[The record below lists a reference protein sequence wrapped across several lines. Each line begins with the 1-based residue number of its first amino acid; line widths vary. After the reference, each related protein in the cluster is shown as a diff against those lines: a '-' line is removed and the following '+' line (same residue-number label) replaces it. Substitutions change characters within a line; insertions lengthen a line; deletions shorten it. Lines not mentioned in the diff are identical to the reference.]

1 MKNLYLTLAAAFL
14 TAGVSAQLSFSNAS
28 VLLNQTFNSGGCVG
42 VADMNQ
48 DGLDDIVHLNES
60 KRLMIEYQNLDGTYT
75 MYDFGNVSGSNQWG
89 MCIGD
94 IDNDG
99 HNDVLSGGSYDGV
112 HLMMI
117 DSPTESQLLSLP
129 FGSMFMQ
136 GCNMADINND
146 GWLDVFACHDEAES
160 RIWGNNGAG
169 VLAAAND
176 WIDATT
182 TPTSDNSGNYGSV
195 WTDIDNDG
203 DIDLY
208 IAKCRQGVTNPS
220 DPRRINMLFL
230 NDGNNNY
237 TESAAARGI
246 ASNYQSWTGD
256 FADIDNDGDMD
267 LLLTNHDF
275 TMQLLENDG
284 NGFFTDITAGSGL
297 QIEGF
302 FLQALM
308 KDFDN
313 DGFVDILYAGGLHGF
328 RKGNGD
334 GTFTTINSL
343 FPNSDTMHSFA
354 VGDLNN
360 DGFLD
365 VYASYGNGY
374 VNADSNNPDVL
385 WLNNG
390 NANNY
395 FALNLIGTES
405 NLNAIGTRVE
415 IYGPWGV
422 QIREVRSG
430 ESYGINN
437 SFQIHFGLG
446 QETMIDEV
454 VITWPSGIVETIE
467 DVNANQA
474 LTVIENTCIS
484 QPATITADGPTV
496 ICDGTTL
503 TLTASEGDSYLWS
516 NGATTQSIEV
526 SDAGPISVTV
536 FSGAGCFGNSP
547 AINITFEPDETPV
560 VSVNGDLEFCEG
572 ESVIL
577 TSSAAAGYEWSNNA
591 TSQSIEVTESGTY
604 SVTVAGVCQD
614 FTSEMISVNVIPA
627 PEAPLAEGDVIPA
640 PGIAT
645 LTAVGNNLRWY
656 DMPAGGEILGE
667 GTVYA
672 PFINATTP
680 FYVEDAEITGGEIYF
695 GGKEDNSGSGA
706 FHNNS
711 TYFQIFDVY
720 EEMNLKSVKVYAN
733 GSGNR
738 TIRVTGPNNTPI
750 IAEGTFNIPDGESV
764 VDLNFTIPAG
774 DDYEIKTTGNPQLYR
789 NANNSGV
796 SYPYLLGDMGAIT
809 STNIQG
815 ANQFTYYYFFYNW
828 QVERPVTG
836 CVSERTEVLAVIDT
850 TVGVVDLARHEE
862 VSVFPVPASETLNV
876 LFHFNGNYNL
886 QVLDVTGKQVYA
898 YGSVANEGQIHN
910 INVKSL
916 HAGLYFVKV
925 ISGDKAITRKV
936 VVK

>member
-14 TAGVSAQLSFSNAS
+14 TAGVSAQLSFSNATIM
-28 VLLNQTFNSGGCVG
+28 LNQTFNSGGCIG
-42 VADMNQ
+42 IADMNG

-60 KRLMIEYQNLDGTYT
+60 RRAMIEYQNPDGSFTL
-75 MYDFGNVSGSNQWG
+75 YDYGNVSGSNQWG
-89 MCIGD
+89 MCLGD
-94 IDNDG
+94 VDNNG
-99 HNDVLSGGSYDGV
+99 HNDIFSGGSYDGV
-112 HLMMI
+112 HLVMI
-117 DSPTESQLLSLP
+117 DSPGQSELLSLP

-136 GCNMADINND
+136 ACNMADINND
-146 GWLDVFACHDEAES
+146 GWLDIFACHDEAES
-160 RIWGNNGAG
+160 RIWGNDGAG
-169 VLAAAND
+169 VLVAANE

-182 TPTSDNSGNYGSV
+182 TPASDNSGNYGSV
-195 WTDIDNDG
+195 WTDINNDG
-203 DIDLY
+203 HIDFY
-208 IAKCRQGVTNPS
+208 IAKCRQGVNNPS
-220 DPRRINMLFL
+220 DPRRINMMFI

-237 TESAAARGI
+237 IESAAARGV
-246 ASNYQSWTGD
+246 ASNYQSWTAD

-267 LLLTNHDF
+267 LFLTNHDF
-275 TMQLLENDG
+275 TMQLFENDG
-284 NGFFTDITAGSGL
+284 NGYFTDITEGSGL
-297 QIEGF
+297 EVEGF
-302 FLQALM
+302 ILQGLM

-313 DGFVDILYAGGLHGF
+313 DGFVDVIYAGGSHGF

-343 FPNSDTMHSFA
+343 FPYGDTMHSFA

-365 VYASYGNGY
+365 VYSSYGNNY
-374 VNADSNNPDVL
+374 VTPDFSNSDVL

-395 FALNLIGTES
+395 MALNLIGTES
-405 NLNAIGTRVE
+405 NKNAIGARVE

-422 QIREVRSG
+422 QVREVRSG

-446 QETMIDEV
+446 AETTIDEV
-454 VITWPSGIVETIE
+454 VIKWPSGITESFE
-467 DVNANQA
+467 DVAANQT

-484 QPATITADGPTV
+484 QPATIVADGPTI
-496 ICDGTTL
+496 ICAGTTL
-503 TLTASEGDSYLWS
+503 TLTANEGESYLWS

-526 SDAGPISVTV
+526 AEAGPISVTV
-536 FSGAGCFGNSP
+536 FTGAGCFGNSP
-547 AINITFEPDETPV
+547 TVNISFEPDETPV
-560 VSVNGDLEFCEG
+560 VSVDGVLEFCEG

-577 TSSAAAGYEWSNNA
+577 TSSEAETYEWSNNA
-591 TSQSIEVTESGTY
+591 QTQSIEVTESGTY
-604 SVTVAGVCQD
+604 SVTVEGVCQD
-614 FTSEMISVNVIPA
+614 FTSEMISVNVIAA

-645 LTAVGNNLRWY
+645 LTAVGDNLRWY
-656 DMPAGGEILGE
+656 DMPVGGEILEE
-667 GTVYA
+667 GSVYA
-672 PFINATTP
+672 PFISQTTP
-680 FYVEDAEITGGEIYF
+680 FYVEEAELTGGEIYF

-720 EEMNLKSVKVYAN
+720 EEMILKSVKVYAN

-750 IAEGTFNIPDGESV
+750 IAEGTFNVPDGESIV
-764 VDLNFTIPAG
+764 ELNFTIPAG
-774 DDYEIKTTGNPQLYR
+774 DDLEIKTTGNPQLYR

-809 STNIQG
+809 STNIEG
-815 ANQFTYYYFFYNW
+815 SNQFLYYYFFYNW
-828 QVERPVTG
+828 EVERPITG
-836 CVSERTEVLAVIDT
+836 CVSERTEALAVIDT
-850 TVGVVDLARHEE
+850 TVGLDDLNKHDE
-862 VSVFPVPASETLNV
+862 VSVFPVPATENLNV

-886 QVLDVTGKQVYA
+886 QVLDVTGKQVYTN
-898 YGSVANEGQIHN
+898 GGVASEGQIHT

-916 HAGLYFVKV
+916 HSGLYFVKI

-936 VVK
+936 VVR